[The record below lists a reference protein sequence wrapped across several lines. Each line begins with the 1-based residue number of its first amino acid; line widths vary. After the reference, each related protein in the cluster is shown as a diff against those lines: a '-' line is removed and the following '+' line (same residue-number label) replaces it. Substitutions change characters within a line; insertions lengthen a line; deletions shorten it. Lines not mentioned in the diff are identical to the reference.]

1 MGKILRVDK
10 IHYDSQDTVELNGI
24 TLTTPGAYRDYLTSK
39 YGDWSIPVKEWLCK
53 EDEKAIVR

>member
-10 IHYDSQDTVELNGI
+10 IHYDSQDTVELDGVS
-24 TLTTPGAYRDYLTSK
+24 LTTPNNYKDYLTAK
-39 YGDWSIPVKEWLCK
+39 YGNWSIPVKEWLCK